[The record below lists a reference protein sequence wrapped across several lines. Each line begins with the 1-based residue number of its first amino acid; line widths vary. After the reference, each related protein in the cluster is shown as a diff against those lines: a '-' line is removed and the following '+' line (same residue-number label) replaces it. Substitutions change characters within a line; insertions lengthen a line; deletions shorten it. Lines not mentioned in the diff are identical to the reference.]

1 MMTEYFEIARP
12 INGWPKSPHLA
23 PEYRI
28 VTSTKL
34 ARIKFQGSPVFGG
47 PPWKGKKI
55 RYLGQAYTV
64 TRGWSQTR
72 HGITTYRLS
81 VTQEPT

>member
-1 MMTEYFEIARP
+1 MRNIDITFSGP
-12 INGWPKSPHLA
+12 ITYALNPLPA
-23 PEYRI
+23 PQYRI
-28 VTSTKL
+28 LTSTL
-34 ARIKFQGSPVFGG
+34 GRIIFRGSPVFGG
-47 PPWKGKKI
+47 PPWKGKKVL
-55 RYLGQAYTV
+55 YQGQAYTV